1 MYNRLRL
8 AGKTAHAAYLKGF
21 CSAAGGDLLISV
33 MQQALPKGGGA
44 SADAARGADPAS
56 ARSGRARARGAGRE
70 PGCAPAGGADADC
83 RALFKALHRIECAFN
98 AYNALRA
105 CDAGALSPQT
115 EQRLQALLVD
125 RAMPLLLRCMQTWK
139 AGARRSSHTARGA
152 CLAASLPALWRSRAG
167 FLSRPDAALLGRWLP
182 GSCMPHGSTCR
193 SCSQLLL
200 VVVPTL
206 VQPAACTAPG
216 YALASSVAKERV
228 VTLVDQA
235 RCCPGAAAPCG
246 NLLTRPAGGRLA
258 AVHGR
263 RRMLLRQR
271 AEQAA
276 ELRGAVH
283 ARAAAG
289 PHPHHALPLHHAAVG
304 NAAHC

>member
-8 AGKTAHAAYLKGF
+8 AGKAAHAAYLKGF
-21 CSAAGGDLLISV
+21 CAAGGDLLISV
-33 MQQALPKGGGA
+33 MQQALPEGGGA
-44 SADAARGADPAS
+44 SADAARGAAPAS
-56 ARSGRARARGAGRE
+56 ARSGRTRARGAGRQ

-83 RALFKALHRIECAFN
+83 RALFKALHRM
-98 AYNALRA
+98 YNALRA

-115 EQRLQALLVD
+115 EERLQALLVD

-139 AGARRSSHTARGA
+139 AGARRTIHTARGA

-167 FLSRPDAALLGRWLP
+167 FLSRLDDALLGRWLP
-182 GSCMPHGSTCR
+182 VYCMPHGSTCR
-193 SCSQLLL
+193 LCSQLLL

-235 RCCPGAAAPCG
+235 RSYPGAAAPCG

-276 ELRGAVH
+276 ELRGDVH

-289 PHPHHALPLHHAAVG
+289 PHPHYALPLHHAAVG

>member
-115 EQRLQALLVD
+115 EERLQALLVD

-139 AGARRSSHTARGA
+139 AGARRTIHTARGA

-167 FLSRPDAALLGRWLP
+167 FLSRLDDALLGRWLP
-182 GSCMPHGSTCR
+182 VYCMPHGSTCR
-193 SCSQLLL
+193 LCSQLLL

-235 RCCPGAAAPCG
+235 RSYPGAAAPCG

-276 ELRGAVH
+276 ELRGDVH